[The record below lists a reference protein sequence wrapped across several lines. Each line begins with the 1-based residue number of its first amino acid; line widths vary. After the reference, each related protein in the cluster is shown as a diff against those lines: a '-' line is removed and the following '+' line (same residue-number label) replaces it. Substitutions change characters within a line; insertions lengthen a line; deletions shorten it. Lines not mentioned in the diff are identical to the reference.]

1 LEVYDGAAWV
11 GATGDITGLTAGT
24 GISISSAT
32 GPVPTVTN
40 AMATEIT
47 AKGDLIVG
55 TGSATFD
62 NLAAGSNG
70 ETLVADSSASVGLR
84 YSATPSAS
92 NPVLNSAMQVWQ
104 RGTSIV
110 PTSNSYVADR
120 WYSFANSAATASRQ
134 NTNDTTNLPS
144 IQYCL
149 RMQRT
154 AGSTSVVAFVLSQS
168 METINS
174 IPFAGKTVTLS
185 LYARRG
191 ANYSA
196 TSNFMGF
203 RLWSGTGTDENQAS
217 YTGAAIPLDGSATL
231 TTTWQRFTVTGT
243 VATSA
248 TEIAVQ
254 IYGTPTGTAGAADF
268 FEVTGVQLDV
278 GSVALP
284 YRTNAGTFQGE
295 LAACRRY
302 FQVSQFG
309 VGKANGTT
317 TALVQVVWNNMRI
330 APSYSIPSLNSIL
343 LEIGVAY
350 RTPTSSS
357 LNSITA
363 NVANGCSEIYFQ
375 GASGMT
381 TGNLV
386 NIGGDSIQFSAEL

>member
-1 LEVYDGAAWV
+1 
-11 GATGDITGLTAGT
+11 
-24 GISISSAT
+24 
-32 GPVPTVTN
+32 
-40 AMATEIT
+40 
-47 AKGDLIVG
+47 
-55 TGSATFD
+55 
-62 NLAAGSNG
+62 
-70 ETLVADSSASVGLR
+70 
-84 YSATPSAS
+84 
-92 NPVLNSAMQVWQ
+92 
-104 RGTSIV
+104 
-110 PTSNSYVADR
+110 
-120 WYSFANSAATASRQ
+120 
-134 NTNDTTNLPS
+134 
-144 IQYCL
+144 
-149 RMQRT
+149 MQRT

-295 LAACRRY
+295 LSACQRYYQRKVGSTAYQPYSLGFNYSSTQTTQIMALPVTMRTSPTMGFSAANT
-302 FQVSQFG
+302 FVIQH
-309 VGKANGTT
+309 TT
-317 TALVQVVWNNMRI
+317 NLTA
-330 APSYSIPSLNSIL
+330 
-343 LEIGVAY
+343 
-350 RTPTSSS
+350 PTS
-357 LNSITA
+357 ITGDRFAPDVVQFYA
-363 NVANGCSEIYFQ
+363 NVA
-375 GASGMT
+375 SGLT
-381 TGNLV
+381 AGQAAGLNVQTGQTGF
-386 NIGGDSIQFSAEL
+386 IEMIAEL

>member
-1 LEVYDGAAWV
+1 
-11 GATGDITGLTAGT
+11 
-24 GISISSAT
+24 
-32 GPVPTVTN
+32 
-40 AMATEIT
+40 
-47 AKGDLIVG
+47 
-55 TGSATFD
+55 
-62 NLAAGSNG
+62 
-70 ETLVADSSASVGLR
+70 
-84 YSATPSAS
+84 
-92 NPVLNSAMQVWQ
+92 MQVWQ

-203 RLWSGTGTDENQAS
+203 RLWTGTGTDENLAS

-295 LAACRRY
+295 LSACQRY
-302 FQVSQFG
+302 YYRNASGRAYGHIAFGMAYLTTGASFNVVLPVTMRATPSSIEFANLQVNQPGTGGSTVTTLTYSQ
-309 VGKANGTT
+309 
-317 TALVQVVWNNMRI
+317 I
-330 APSYSIPSLNSIL
+330 
-343 LEIGVAY
+343 E
-350 RTPTSSS
+350 SSF
-357 LNSITA
+357 NFA
-363 NVANGCSEIYFQ
+363 NVAATGLSGLTQYRPYYLINDNNINGYF
-375 GASGMT
+375 AA
-381 TGNLV
+381 
-386 NIGGDSIQFSAEL
+386 SAEL